1 MFKCL
6 SIQPVRILW
15 SALPRPLAPAIA
27 SRPLSSRTSNRG
39 AQTPKMTKR
48 AKALAKTASDIAD
61 EQTQEMKRSIWR
73 KQFVLDNYDIP
84 GRYQKFFTGRL
95 RNREAN
101 RYKRQLEQTKEDATD
116 KVPRV
121 GARAVT
127 MDEEVQLKRVEAMR
141 SLILRILER
150 HLSSGQL
157 PVRQLSMQY
166 WEITD
171 YQIRKIIKESTAYLN
186 MVVNQELDQTRGRGT
201 GRPRAVNLKFVSGA
215 ATDRL
220 MGMLQANVSQTEGE

>member
-1 MFKCL
+1 MFRCIGL
-6 SIQPVRILW
+6 LPVRALW
-15 SALPRPLAPAIA
+15 PELPQAIA
-27 SRPLSSRTSNRG
+27 SAIFSRQFSKSS
-39 AQTPKMTKR
+39 
-48 AKALAKTASDIAD
+48 SDIAHTLKKPKRSGRVFSKIAD
-61 EQTQEMKRSIWR
+61 KQTQDMKRSIWR

-84 GRYQKFFTGRL
+84 GKYQRFFTGRL
-95 RNREAN
+95 RNRESN
-101 RYKRQLEQTKEDATD
+101 RYKRELEQPGEDLAD

-127 MDEEVQLKRVEAMR
+127 MDEEVQHRRVEAMR

-150 HLSSGQL
+150 HLSSAQL

-171 YQIRKIIKESTAYLN
+171 HQIRKIIKESTAYLN
-186 MVVNQELDQTRGRGT
+186 MVVNQELEQTRGRGV
-201 GRPRAVNLKFVSGA
+201 GQPRGVNLKFVSGA

-220 MGMLQANVSQTEGE
+220 MRMIEADVDQSEAE